1 MVDRNFAG
9 RQASPFEPFRPLR
22 RKTAVLMTA
31 LAFVGQAAWA
41 SNRFEIVDGNLL
53 DLSTGLL
60 WQQTSAT
67 TLNAFPVD
75 SSLANGWRIATGNEV
90 LNLFSDIDF
99 ASETTISQA
108 SDAFTALS
116 FFASSSST
124 APFCGSFSAGGT
136 CISGFASDDPAPS
149 SAGYDIVAYDYRIGK
164 AGSVIVDSTGS
175 LGDYTQGSCG
185 GFCGPQTYFTVQSVP
200 EPAGGVLAT
209 LGMALALLGAGIRS
223 RKDTQL

>member
-1 MVDRNFAG
+1 MIDRNLAG
-9 RQASPFEPFRPLR
+9 RPASHPLR
-22 RKTAVLMTA
+22 RKAATLMMA

-41 SNRFEIVDGNLL
+41 SDRFEIVDGNLL

-67 TLNAFPVD
+67 TLDAFPVD

-90 LNLFSDIDF
+90 LNLFSDVDF

-108 SDAFTALS
+108 SDAFMALS
-116 FFASSSST
+116 FFANSPST
-124 APFCGSFSAGGT
+124 APSCSSFAAGGT
-136 CISGFASDDPAPS
+136 CISGFSADAAGPG
-149 SAGYDIVAYDYRIGK
+149 SAGYDIVLYDYRIGK

-175 LGDYTQGSCG
+175 LGDYTQDRCGS
-185 GFCGPQTYFTVQSVP
+185 FCGPQTYFTVQSVP

-209 LGMALALLGAGIRS
+209 LGMTLALLCAWIRK
-223 RKDTQL
+223 RKGL